1 MLESLFLYKGSL
13 LLQGAPYISSVLQI
27 LMHVFNFYLSSPF
40 PVPWNHSCL
49 KTLLKFITSVQSS
62 PLKAE

>member
-40 PVPWNHSCL
+40 PVQWNLCL